1 MFGTKL
7 DKNLKRYIEGNDK
20 CYKGNSMI
28 LRTKMHINVAGVRD
42 PKFKKELT
50 RAAEYY
56 LGTLMSKRIMNH
68 ISVDIIVKP
77 QHQMDNNADGYCEVD
92 GYNTSNKPRAFIIE
106 VARNKSKRYMMMT
119 LAHEIVHLKQYALGE
134 LDENMSVWKGK
145 RFNTSST
152 SYWRTPW
159 EIEAFGRERGM
170 YTEYCQE
177 YGVRFET
184 TKQERD
190 N

>member
-1 MFGTKL
+1 MQ
-7 DKNLKRYIEGNDK
+7 
-20 CYKGNSMI
+20 
-28 LRTKMHINVAGVRD
+28 INVSGVRD

-50 RAAEYY
+50 RATEFY

-68 ISVDIIVKP
+68 ITVDIHVKN
-77 QHQMDNNADGYCEVD
+77 QKDMDASADGYCEVD
-92 GYNTSNKPRAFIIE
+92 GYNTCNKPRNFIIE
-106 VARNKSKRYMMMT
+106 IARNKSKRYMMMT
-119 LAHEIVHLKQYALGE
+119 LAHEVVHLKQYALGE
-134 LDENMSVWKGK
+134 LDESLNVWKGK
-145 RFNTSST
+145 RYGNSV